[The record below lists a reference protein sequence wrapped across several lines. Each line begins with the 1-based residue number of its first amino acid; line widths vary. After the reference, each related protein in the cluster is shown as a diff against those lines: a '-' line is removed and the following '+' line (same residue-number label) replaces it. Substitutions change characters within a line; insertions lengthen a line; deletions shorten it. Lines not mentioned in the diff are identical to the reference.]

1 MKKYITFFLLSLLCF
16 TSCGQQNKS
25 VEQTKEV
32 ENKTVEQTTK
42 KDKINH
48 GYGLEN
54 IKYVVFKYNGKVTT
68 EYENGCFSLKI
79 EL

>member
-32 ENKTVEQTTK
+32 ENKTVEQTTEE
-42 KDKINH
+42 DK
-48 GYGLEN
+48 
-54 IKYVVFKYNGKVTT
+54 T
-68 EYENGCFSLKI
+68 I
-79 EL
+79 EEEMQNSNMNEAYALQDYLQN

>member
-32 ENKTVEQTTK
+32 ENKTIEEEQTTEQTS
-42 KDKINH
+42 D
-48 GYGLEN
+48 E
-54 IKYVVFKYNGKVTT
+54 
-68 EYENGCFSLKI
+68 EE
-79 EL
+79 E